1 MTDYNEDLPIRR
13 PFVFSAHFDG
23 LFFSSNLFLPWKTP
37 ASQFLVRHFEKKMY
51 RLKEWEGGQFQGC
64 QNFLGT
70 TYQKVGKYAKWPQNL
85 PNGHK
90 ICDLA
95 VCKMGQIAIKNI
107 FHCKTFQN
115 LPKLRFLVWNI
126 PSGNTGQF
134 WKKVKWAFNVFIL
147 HIVLEWLKKLIE
159 RRNNQK
165 FT

>member
-37 ASQFLVRHFEKKMY
+37 ASQFLVRHFEKKCIGWKSG
-51 RLKEWEGGQFQGC
+51 RGVSSRVARFFSVQRTKKWE
-64 QNFLGT
+64 NM
-70 TYQKVGKYAKWPQNL
+70 
-85 PNGHK
+85 PNNHK
-90 ICDLA
+90 IYQ
-95 VCKMGQIAIKNI
+95 MAITYSIWPLNGPN
-107 FHCKTFQN
+107 CKTFQN
-115 LPKLRFLVWNI
+115 LPKLEFLVWNM

-159 RRNNQK
+159 RRCACYVIIK
-165 FT
+165 SLHKVAK